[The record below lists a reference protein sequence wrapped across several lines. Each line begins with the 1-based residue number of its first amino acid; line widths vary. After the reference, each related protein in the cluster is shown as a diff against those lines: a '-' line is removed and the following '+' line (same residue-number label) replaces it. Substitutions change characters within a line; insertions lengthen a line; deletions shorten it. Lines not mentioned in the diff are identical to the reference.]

1 MKSRLVREL
10 KYKYNVRR
18 VGGVKVEH
26 LNFYTLCFHL
36 ERAEKG
42 EQLK

>member
-10 KYKYNVRR
+10 KHKYGVRR
-18 VGGVKVEH
+18 IGGVKVEK

-36 ERAEKG
+36 KRAEQG